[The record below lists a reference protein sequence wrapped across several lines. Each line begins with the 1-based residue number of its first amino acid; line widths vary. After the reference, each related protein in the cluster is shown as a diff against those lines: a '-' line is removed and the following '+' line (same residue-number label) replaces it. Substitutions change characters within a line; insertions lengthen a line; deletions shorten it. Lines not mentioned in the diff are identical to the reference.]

1 SVNLENFL
9 QPDDVGDYKEFVRDS
24 GTTNCARECKK
35 DGAPRLCYY
44 RFTLEAYATLT
55 DACQNCT
62 EEISQ
67 CENVQCVPADGF
79 EKGILT
85 VNRRLPGPSIQVCLG
100 DEIVVDVENKMPAR
114 STTLHWHGIFQR
126 GTQWNDGVPMVT
138 QCAILQDTKFRYN
151 FYANQPGTFYWHS
164 HDGTQKVLGL
174 QGSLVVRRPK
184 EDSPNGKLYDF
195 DKPDHV
201 ILVTDWFHRSEE
213 DQFPGMRNSN
223 NYIFTYFLINGR
235 GRYKVRARTQK
246 VLGLQGSLVVRR
258 PKEDSPN
265 GKLYD
270 FDKPDHVM
278 FVTDWFHRSEE
289 DQFPG
294 MRNSNNYIFTYFLIN
309 GRGRYK
315 DLKSGNSTITPYT
328 VFHVQPGKRYRFRI
342 IAATCSHCHT
352 RISFEGHNLTLIAT
366 DANPVKP
373 VVIDYFDI
381 FSGERYDFVLNATNE
396 IKSYWIKVQG
406 MGPCA
411 LDNIYQLAVLQYE
424 GANTAIPTSLV
435 PESDVFNTT
444 GIVLNPENAMCAK
457 GQNGLCVT
465 QLESAVAINKNVLVP
480 DPDIEFVLRMGY
492 YYPNYTKDY
501 YLTFIRITVPR
512 FTQPPTVQFLRGEYG
527 PCGVRGASKPACL
540 KEQVDGSDVIGRW
553 DKPGSVNGWPV
564 PCPGPDFPDTI
575 YWFNNIFNQLPE
587 SPPLT
592 QWKDIPADAYCP
604 LGSNGS
610 AVCNKDL
617 CSCFH
622 LLKIRLGAV
631 VEFTILDESE
641 KGGISHPLHLHGFA
655 FNVMDIGLTDDA
667 KNVAAIYKSK
677 QLSGAPVLKDTVAIP
692 SDGYTVLRI
701 VADNPGYWMFHCH
714 FLFHH
719 VAGMSFV
726 IQVGEPEDLPPMPQ
740 GIPKCGNFLP
750 PVGNA
755 P

>member
-1 SVNLENFL
+1 MSSSVQWAIFLLATFSSGWQLTQSDSVNLENFL

-24 GTTNCARECKK
+24 DTTNCARDCKK

-55 DACQNCT
+55 EACKNCT
-62 EEISQ
+62 EDISQ
-67 CENVQCVPADGF
+67 CANVQCVFADGF

-100 DEIVVDVENKMPAR
+100 DEIVVDVDNKMPAR

-138 QCAILQDTKFRYN
+138 QCAIPEDTKFRYN

-213 DQFPGMRNSN
+213 DQFPGMRN
-223 NYIFTYFLINGR
+223 L
-235 GRYKVRARTQK
+235 
-246 VLGLQGSLVVRR
+246 
-258 PKEDSPN
+258 
-265 GKLYD
+265 
-270 FDKPDHVM
+270 
-278 FVTDWFHRSEE
+278 
-289 DQFPG
+289 
-294 MRNSNNYIFTYFLIN
+294 NNYIFTYFLIN

-328 VFHVQPGKRYRFRI
+328 VFHVQPGKRYRFRV

-373 VVIDYFDI
+373 VVVDYFDI

-411 LDNIYQLAVLQYE
+411 LDNIYQLAVLQYD
-424 GANTAIPTSLV
+424 GANSALPKSSV
-435 PESDVFNTT
+435 PEADVFNPT
-444 GIVLNPENAMCAK
+444 GIVLNPENATCAK

-465 QLESAVAINKNVLVP
+465 HLESAVPVDKNVLVP

-501 YLTFIRITVPR
+501 YFTFNR
-512 FTQPPTVQFLRGEYG
+512 
-527 PCGVRGASKPACL
+527 
-540 KEQVDGSDVIGRW
+540 
-553 DKPGSVNGWPV
+553 
-564 PCPGPDFPDTI
+564 PGPDTADTMF
-575 YWFNNIFNQLPE
+575 WFNNIFNQLPE
-587 SPPLT
+587 SPPLS

-604 LGSNGS
+604 LASNGS

-622 LLKIRLGAV
+622 NLKIKLGAV
-631 VEFTILDESE
+631 VEFTFLDESDA
-641 KGGISHPLHLHGFA
+641 GGVNHPLHLHGFA
-655 FNVMDIGLTDDA
+655 FNVMDIGLTNDA
-667 KNVAAIYKSK
+667 KQVAAIYKSK
-677 QLSGAPVLKDTVAIP
+677 QLSVAPVLKDTVAVP
-692 SDGYTVLRI
+692 SGGYAVVRI

-755 P
+755 PKQLANSKSSSIVQWVDSVVEKGKKLVNKIFRR